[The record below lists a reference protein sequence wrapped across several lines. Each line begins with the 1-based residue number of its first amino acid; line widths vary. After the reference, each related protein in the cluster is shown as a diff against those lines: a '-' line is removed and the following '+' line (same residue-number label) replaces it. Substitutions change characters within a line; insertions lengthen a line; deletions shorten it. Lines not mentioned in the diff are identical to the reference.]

1 MTAYDAIPSDVKL
14 GLYRTMVRIRMFEQ
28 AVLDLFARGKIPGFL
43 HCYIGEEAVA
53 SGVCGALRP
62 GDKIV
67 STHRGHG
74 HLIAKGGRFDKA
86 MAELFGKSTGYN
98 KGKGGSMHIAEP
110 DLGMLGANGIVG
122 AGLAIVN
129 GSAFTAQ
136 YLGLDYVSVCF
147 FGDGASNTGT
157 FHESMNLASV
167 WNLPAVFVCEN
178 NGYAESTPRRQHQ
191 KVKDIATRALA
202 YDMPTEIVDGDE
214 VGAVYLA
221 ASKAA
226 ARARSGGGPTLIEA
240 KTHRWSGHHASDNQ
254 SYRSKEELQGLPG
267 FCPIQRWR
275 RVLVED
281 GVSAQR
287 LDETDAGVDRE
298 LKAAIAFADQSPLPD
313 PADACTDIFTP
324 FVLEA

>member
-1 MTAYDAIPSDVKL
+1 MIEYDAIPSDVKL
-14 GLYRTMVRIRMFEQ
+14 ELYRTMIRIRKFEQ

-43 HCYIGEEAVA
+43 HPYIGEEAIA
-53 SGVCGALRP
+53 SGVCAALQP

-74 HLIAKGGRFDKA
+74 HLIAKGGRLDKA
-86 MAELFGKSTGYN
+86 MAELFGKRTGYN

-129 GSAFTAQ
+129 GSALTAQ
-136 YLGLDYVSVCF
+136 YLGLNYVSVCF

-191 KVKDIATRALA
+191 KVNDIATRALS
-202 YDMPTEIVDGDE
+202 YDMPSEIVDGDD

-221 ASKAA
+221 ALKAA

-254 SYRSKEELQGLPG
+254 SYRPKEELQGLPG

-275 RVLVED
+275 KVLLGEGISEQTLEQMDAEVVE
-281 GVSAQR
+281 
-287 LDETDAGVDRE
+287 E
-298 LKAAIAFADQSPLPD
+298 LKAAIAFAEQSPLPE
-313 PADACTDIFTP
+313 PADACTEIFTP

>member
-1 MTAYDAIPSDVKL
+1 MSGYGQVPSGTKL
-14 GLYRTMVRIRMFEQ
+14 ELYRTMVRIRKFEQ

-43 HCYIGEEAVA
+43 HTYIGEEAVA

-74 HLIAKGGRFDKA
+74 HLIAKGGCFDKA
-86 MAELFGKSTGYN
+86 MAELFGKCTGYN

-129 GSAFTAQ
+129 GAALTAQ
-136 YLGLDYVSVCF
+136 YLALDYVSVCF

-167 WNLPAVFVCEN
+167 WSLPAVFVCEN

-191 KVKDIATRALA
+191 KVKDIATRALS
-202 YDMPTEIVDGDE
+202 YDMPAEIVDGDD
-214 VGAVYLA
+214 VGAVYTA
-221 ASKAA
+221 ASRAA

-240 KTHRWSGHHASDNQ
+240 KTHRWSGHHAADTQ
-254 SYRSKEELQGLPG
+254 TYRPKEELQSLQG
-267 FCPIQRWR
+267 FCPLARWR
-275 RVLVED
+275 KVLLGD
-281 GVSAQR
+281 GVPDR
-287 LDETDAGVDRE
+287 TLDEIEASVVDE
-298 LKAAIAFADQSPLPD
+298 LKAAVAFAERSPVPD
-313 PADACTDIFTP
+313 PAEACTDIFTP